1 MELGFA
7 AAHVPNAQSI
17 WPGGLA
23 SFAGWFLSY
32 EKPILLITEG
42 NDTGEVVQ
50 ILVRLGFDN
59 IAGFLAG
66 GMLNWHMS
74 GMPSGSQ
81 PVIGVGDLCALLDQD
96 FQPWIL
102 DVRKEVELDKDGRI
116 SGAQHIHITQIA
128 DRKDEVPKDRKVYIF
143 CGSGLRSMIAASYLE
158 RYGWKDLVVIL
169 GGMAGWKSVKCPIKK
184 SSTN

>member
-1 MELGFA
+1 
-7 AAHVPNAQSI
+7 
-17 WPGGLA
+17 
-23 SFAGWFLSY
+23 
-32 EKPILLITEG
+32 
-42 NDTGEVVQ
+42 
-50 ILVRLGFDN
+50 
-59 IAGFLAG
+59 
-66 GMLNWHMS
+66 
-74 GMPSGSQ
+74 
-81 PVIGVGDLCALLDQD
+81 
-96 FQPWIL
+96 L
-102 DVRKEVELDKDGRI
+102 DVRKEVELHKDGRI